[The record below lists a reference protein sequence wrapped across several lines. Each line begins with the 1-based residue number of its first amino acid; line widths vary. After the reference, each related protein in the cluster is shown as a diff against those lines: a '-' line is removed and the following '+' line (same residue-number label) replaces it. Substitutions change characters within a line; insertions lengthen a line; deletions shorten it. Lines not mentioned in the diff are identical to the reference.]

1 MNKKLSDVA
10 INIRDKIET
19 LQLLEETLEDYVDD
33 MERLVKAEGGGI
45 TRVDTWDISFNLSQI
60 HAAVRDSFLP
70 MTRTVNGMP
79 HFSLIEDEEEKEK
92 KKKRERNY
100 NRLER
105 FRSSDIMSLKR
116 RVDRQLEDLQDIYK
130 NYLKPY
136 EKLDDTYRSRL
147 NKIYSFHTSAG
158 DIWANFWDG
167 FASVA
172 DSFITAFAIAAVTA
186 FIAAITPVWLA
197 VAGVVLLGVGV
208 AVMANIPEESVPD
221 WLKPVKKGAD
231 GIADKAVKM
240 LKEGPASVVEDIGQ
254 GLMDEIQTPEGI
266 ASVAGG
272 TVGTLAGGYA
282 GSRVNSSLKSKKETN
297 IGRVDEKVNRTK
309 IDSDLKNQNSQ
320 LQKVFDIAD
329 DYKLSEDVYKNH
341 IIARHSTDGAAFPN
355 KSKFNS
361 DFDIKKGI
369 DRALRS
375 SESIVKP
382 NSAGREGYIFEYT
395 YHSPIGINSKGKPI
409 NTIKVVI
416 DKSGNVITAFPKK

>member
-1 MNKKLSDVA
+1 
-10 INIRDKIET
+10 
-19 LQLLEETLEDYVDD
+19 
-33 MERLVKAEGGGI
+33 
-45 TRVDTWDISFNLSQI
+45 
-60 HAAVRDSFLP
+60 
-70 MTRTVNGMP
+70 MP

-116 RVDRQLEDLQDIYK
+116 RVDRHLEDLQDIYK

-172 DSFITAFAIAAVTA
+172 DSFVTAFAIAAVTA

-197 VAGVVLLGVGV
+197 VAGVVLLGAGI

-240 LKEGPASVVEDIGQ
+240 LKEGPVSVVEDIGQ

-272 TVGTLAGGYA
+272 TVGMLAGGYA
-282 GSRVNSSLKSKKETN
+282 GSRVNSALK
-297 IGRVDEKVNRTK
+297 
-309 IDSDLKNQNSQ
+309 
-320 LQKVFDIAD
+320 AD
-329 DYKLSEDVYKNH
+329 M
-341 IIARHSTDGAAFPN
+341 
-355 KSKFNS
+355 
-361 DFDIKKGI
+361 
-369 DRALRS
+369 
-375 SESIVKP
+375 
-382 NSAGREGYIFEYT
+382 
-395 YHSPIGINSKGKPI
+395 
-409 NTIKVVI
+409 
-416 DKSGNVITAFPKK
+416 